1 MSFLAIG
8 TLYAAREIVINIFEI
23 PSGVIADTFGR
34 RKTMIFALGFYI
46 ISFIIFYFAKN
57 YAWFFAAML
66 VFSLGEAFRSGNH
79 KAMIYHYL
87 SVKGWSDQKVH
98 YYGHTRSWSQM
109 GSALSALIGAAIV
122 FFTGSFRFI
131 FLFSII
137 PYILNLILVSAYPSF
152 LDGDKRKAD
161 WRIFKERF
169 SDVFSSLITSIKSRK
184 VLGIIGS
191 LSLYSGYYKAVKDYL
206 QAMIAI
212 WALTLPFLMSYS
224 DKQKSSLVVGVVF
237 FIVYFLSSFASRSSG
252 KFSERFTSLSAPMNI
267 TIVFGILCGL
277 ISGIFYS
284 FELWLLSVVLFIVVY
299 MIENI
304 RKPIG
309 VAYLGSSVEK
319 HVLASILSVD
329 SQLKSL
335 IAAILA
341 PLFGI
346 FADLYG
352 LGWSI
357 IIVSSGILLIAPMVL
372 LKKKEKI

>member
-1 MSFLAIG
+1 M
-8 TLYAAREIVINIFEI
+8 
-23 PSGVIADTFGR
+23 
-34 RKTMIFALGFYI
+34 
-46 ISFIIFYFAKN
+46 
-57 YAWFFAAML
+57 
-66 VFSLGEAFRSGNH
+66 
-79 KAMIYHYL
+79 
-87 SVKGWSDQKVH
+87 
-98 YYGHTRSWSQM
+98 
-109 GSALSALIGAAIV
+109 
-122 FFTGSFRFI
+122 
-131 FLFSII
+131 
-137 PYILNLILVSAYPSF
+137 
-152 LDGDKRKAD
+152 
-161 WRIFKERF
+161 FKERF
-169 SDVFSSLITSIKSRK
+169 SDVFSSLITSIKSRR

-267 TIVFGILCGL
+267 TLKFGILCGL

-319 HVLASILSVD
+319 RVLASILSVD

-372 LKKKEKI
+372 LKKKEKV